1 MLTRCCVC
9 AVAPAATWS
18 RLRGSI
24 PKWTVLVA
32 GRFVVHDTT
41 ARLSSAYSTVGP
53 LVIRTLEAAAG
64 AGFGVTVCAIAQG
77 KRLATNTTTIHLRI
91 HTSILWLE
99 PEGWT
104 YVAGQG
110 MPATARTARAGT

>member
-53 LVIRTLEAAAG
+53 LVMRTLDAAAG
-64 AGFGVTVCAIAQG
+64 AEFGAVCATAQG
-77 KRLATNTTTIHLRI
+77 KKLATNTATIHLRI
-91 HTSILWLE
+91 HHL
-99 PEGWT
+99 
-104 YVAGQG
+104 
-110 MPATARTARAGT
+110 